1 MRRHIFATYEKV
13 KGGVGENPESPR
25 KRFCLAYLEFK
36 VKLDDESKE
45 KYVDAAKEFRKAE
58 RKVGRTHRTK
68 LEKLARKHFYAV
80 AKRKRLKNSWK
91 AGAEYAQGQ
100 YERGE
105 GIFSPEQIALRAE
118 RNRETWRRY
127 KETGFHP
134 HMKNWV
140 ITDPDG
146 NTFVVR
152 SLEGFANQVGI
163 WEELLRKTAQNR
175 RNMHYG
181 YKAAYYDP
189 EFHTGLKFLDW
200 KQLPPF
206 DPKQGRGTVRL
217 SDLVD
222 WDALPYVE
230 EVFKGK

>member
-1 MRRHIFATYEKV
+1 MRRHIVATYEKV

-25 KRFCLAYLEFK
+25 KRFCLAYLEYK
-36 VKLDDESKE
+36 VRLDEESKA

-80 AKRKRLKNSWK
+80 AKRKRLQNSWK

-118 RNRETWRRY
+118 RNREIAKKREPLA
-127 KETGFHP
+127 K
-134 HMKNWV
+134 KWV
-140 ITDPDG
+140 VTDPDG
-146 NTFVVR
+146 NTFVVENMGAFTRKLGISRQALHMTVQNVR
-152 SLEGFANQVGI
+152 SN
-163 WEELLRKTAQNR
+163 
-175 RNMHYG
+175 HYG
-181 YKAAYYDP
+181 YSALRFDP
-189 EFHTGLKFLDW
+189 EFHSGLKFLDW
-200 KQLPPF
+200 KQLPPC
-206 DPKQGRGTVRL
+206 DPEKGRGTVRL